1 MDINEYISKNAEDK
15 DNASESKSHIQMTTM
30 FGSIQIR
37 EWIMN
42 NFVPPE
48 AKVAHNNG
56 LIYIHDLSHI
66 GPYCNSIDPSIPL
79 SEGLNLPTLKA
90 NPAKHFG
97 SALDHLYSYAMYSQ
111 NHFGGA
117 QSIDWFNWFMAPYLF
132 FDGLSYK
139 EAKQELQKFFFNC
152 NQITRTGGKP
162 PFTNIGLRMECPS
175 PLKNRPIIYNGKK
188 QDWHYKN
195 MGSYARRI
203 YRIIMEILRDGMAG
217 GIPFTYPL
225 VATTVTPETDFNT
238 PEWEETMITTAK
250 NGSVYFVNTCPEYMQ
265 TEGADCDIV
274 SSQCCRVRVKFD
286 KIGGIWSGGEMGTGT
301 NRIVTLNLA
310 AVGYEADG
318 NITKFY
324 DILDDRLA
332 LIKKT
337 LISLNEMV
345 YNSIYEWGINS
356 WLAQKT
362 PDGIP
367 YYDHSKRRLLIG
379 TAFLHDMAIHMGCD
393 SGIIEEDGNKFAR
406 EILRYIK
413 NVQEGWMED
422 DPSLQWGIEAPP
434 NESSNHFMAKANI
447 NHFAGTNKKLSLHG
461 MDINDIEYVPA
472 THVPYDLDISIPDR
486 IHAEEPFHELCD
498 GGNILLVWMG
508 EGHPNPDG
516 LSELI
521 QSICKNTKIGYFALS
536 PDFTVCEKN
545 HCVNGKHPNCQICGS
560 ENVDYMSRV
569 TGYIERVSKFNDSK
583 RQEWQDRFRHDNI
596 TA

>member
-1 MDINEYISKNAEDK
+1 MKTINDYINGGNIK
-15 DNASESKSHIQMTTM
+15 DNASETKTHIQLTTT
-30 FGSIQIR
+30 FGEIQVK
-37 EWIMN
+37 EWILSN
-42 NFVPPE
+42 IVSNDAE
-48 AKVAHNNG
+48 LAHNNG

-117 QSIDWFNWFMAPYLF
+117 QSIDWFNWFLAPYLHE
-132 FDGLSYK
+132 DDLTDK

-162 PFTNIGLRMECPS
+162 PFTNVGLRMECPS
-175 PLKNRPIIYNGKK
+175 PLKNRPVIFAGKK
-188 QDWHYKN
+188 NKWADYIH
-195 MGSYARRI
+195 MGLSAKRI

-225 VATTVTPETDFNT
+225 VATTVTPETSFDT
-238 PEWEETMITTAK
+238 LEWKETMKTTAK

-318 NITKFY
+318 NMTKFY

-345 YNSIYEWGINS
+345 YNSIYKWGINS

-362 PDGIP
+362 PDGIS

-379 TAFLHDMAIHMGCD
+379 TAFLHDMAVHMRNPD
-393 SGIIEEDGNKFAR
+393 GIIDIVGNNFAR
-406 EILRYIK
+406 EVLRYIK

-422 DPSLQWGIEAPP
+422 DPGLQWGIEAPP
-434 NESSNHFMAKANI
+434 NESSNHFMAEANI
-447 NHFAGTNKKLSLHG
+447 YYFNTSEKHLSVHGTNI
-461 MDINDIEYVPA
+461 DDIEYVPA
-472 THVPYDLDISIPDR
+472 THAPYNLDISIPDR
-486 IHAEEPFHELCD
+486 IKIEEPFHELCD

-508 EGHPNPDG
+508 EAHTNPDG

-545 HCVNGKHPNCQICGS
+545 HCVNGKHSNCQICGS

-583 RQEWQDRFRHDNI
+583 HTEWEQRFRHDNI
-596 TA
+596 T